1 MTVQYLGNELYKMDI
16 GYQTFSLSKDEID
29 EIQRFDFERMKN
41 FDKSIE
47 DLEDELKD
55 LSLKYE
61 NLSQQLSE
69 NFEFLQENVTSDVFD
84 EDSFDSRTKNIYEIL
99 DKMQGKVTF

>member
-47 DLEDELKD
+47 DL
-55 LSLKYE
+55 SLKYE

-69 NFEFLQENVTSDVFD
+69 NFEFLQENINSDIFD
-84 EDSFDSRTKNIYEIL
+84 SDSFDIRTKNIYKIL